1 MPINV
6 FDPLGIRAEDER
18 RRAIVAQRNALA
30 RQADPNA
37 EQTPFRSGLSR
48 IGATLQNIPSNILG
62 TPRATTDFAPFPEGA
77 EPPSAEQLA
86 APFSQS
92 AQQQAGSEPLAALRE
107 AALGAGSSEEF
118 AAILGRPDLFPDPA
132 APQSLGFDES
142 LPGRPSERSQA
153 PIPLGFR
160 ENLVTPGGD
169 PLAQGQRGTLTVG
182 ADELGVDLDTG
193 DQFRGPVSPAG
204 VTAAARAASPLQEF
218 DPNKNVVRTATGD
231 VVLAARPEVVQVGLD
246 TAIYLLGE
254 DGLKKAGAGPISPI
268 RLEPGVDVVPGG
280 ITGRVSGQPRLTTL
294 PTEANLAQT
303 GAGGATGV
311 VATGQD
317 PTKILGVGDI
327 SVKGPKIQAEGWK
340 PITILS
346 PGELALQVD
355 KIVAAGLPIAD
366 NSNAEL
372 FKIETPLRD
381 SFLKQTK
388 SFRALGQQFA
398 VIAGVFRGEV
408 APHEVFLRNAKGATS
423 AARDMA
429 MIFGIMKMLDPT
441 SVVRESEQAT
451 ARNARGVPAGI
462 RARWNQLLSG
472 EQLDE
477 TQRRDFMDVAI
488 DIYEAQ
494 GVTYKATESE
504 FRKLAVL
511 YGARPEAVTPNLL
524 GQSGPSLEPRA
535 PQQQAPTAPSDAAIT
550 ASAAA
555 LGFNVD
561 DMTDQQFAQ
570 AQQHAQGAR

>member
-1 MPINV
+1 MSV
-6 FDPLGIRAEDER
+6 FDILGLRAEDER
-18 RRAIVAQRNALA
+18 RRAIVAARNALA
-30 RQADPNA
+30 RQADPDA
-37 EQTPFRSGLSR
+37 EQTPFRSGFSR
-48 IGATLQNIPSNILG
+48 VGAALQNIPSNILG
-62 TPRATTDFAPFPEGA
+62 TPRAETEF
-77 EPPSAEQLA
+77 S
-86 APFSQS
+86 PFSGTE
-92 AQQQAGSEPLAALRE
+92 AQQDELGPLRE
-107 AALGAGSSEEF
+107 AALGARSSEEF
-118 AAILGRPDLFPDPA
+118 AAIIQNPDLFPDPA
-132 APQSLGFDES
+132 APAAPTKSRPGDRFFDAQGNEVFS
-142 LPGRPSERSQA
+142 NPLEPIAIPSGS
-153 PIPLGFR
+153 
-160 ENLVTPGGD
+160 NLVSPTGA

-182 ADELGVDLDTG
+182 ADTLGVDLDTG
-193 DQFRGPVSPAG
+193 QQFRGPVSPAG
-204 VTAAARAASPLQEF
+204 VTAAARAASPFEEF
-218 DPNKNVVRTATGD
+218 DPNKNVVRSSTGD
-231 VVLAARPEVVQVGLD
+231 VVLAARPEVVKAGLD
-246 TAIYLLGE
+246 EAIFLLGD
-254 DGLKKAGAGPISPI
+254 DGLKKAGVGPISPI
-268 RLEPGVDVVPGG
+268 KLEPGVDVVPGD
-280 ITGRVSGQPRLTTL
+280 ITGRVSGQPRLTPL
-294 PTEANLAQT
+294 QTEANLAQT
-303 GAGGATGV
+303 GAGGGTGI

-317 PTKILGVGDI
+317 PTKVLGVGDI

-355 KIVAAGLPIAD
+355 QIVGAGLPIAD
-366 NSNAEL
+366 NSNAKL

-408 APHEVFLRNAKGATS
+408 APHEVFLRNAKGDPS

-462 RARWNQLLSG
+462 RARWNQLIAG

-494 GVTYKATESE
+494 GVTYKATEAE
-504 FRKLAVL
+504 FRKLADL
-511 YGARPEAVTPNLL
+511 YGVRPEAVAPNLL
-524 GQSGPSLEPRA
+524 GQSGPSLSRAAPRS

-570 AQQHAQGAR
+570 AKQHAQGAR